1 MWARRQEYALDIS
14 EPALARTAKNRP
26 TIRELLERYGQ
37 TISVKKRGASQ
48 ERYVIQ
54 ALNRTFFADYPV
66 DKVSGGDLARHRD
79 ERLKTVKPGTV
90 RRELA
95 LLRHCL
101 EIARREWGIPIGR
114 NPFLD
119 IKLPSPGEGRDRR
132 LEKHE
137 LELVRNGLRYCR
149 AWYLPPLV
157 ELAIETGMRRGELLE
172 LQWSHIDLERRIAF
186 LPMTKNGRSRKVP
199 LTVQAVQI
207 LTGLRPRRKGRVFP
221 VNSCAARQSWDRLM
235 KRCGISDLRF
245 HDLRHEAISRFFE
258 RGLSVPE
265 VAVISGHRSY
275 TMLFRYTHI
284 RAEDIVR
291 KLN

>member
-132 LEKHE
+132 L
-137 LELVRNGLRYCR
+137 
-149 AWYLPPLV
+149 
-157 ELAIETGMRRGELLE
+157 
-172 LQWSHIDLERRIAF
+172 
-186 LPMTKNGRSRKVP
+186 
-199 LTVQAVQI
+199 
-207 LTGLRPRRKGRVFP
+207 
-221 VNSCAARQSWDRLM
+221 
-235 KRCGISDLRF
+235 
-245 HDLRHEAISRFFE
+245 
-258 RGLSVPE
+258 
-265 VAVISGHRSY
+265 
-275 TMLFRYTHI
+275 
-284 RAEDIVR
+284 
-291 KLN
+291 